1 MKSDFVLDSAQ
12 FSPRNAS
19 EGAKKACE
27 VLRKGDEENKDSLG
41 NMERMRARPGKTV
54 LEGENIEIQSRDRGR
69 TIPCRVVLPK
79 AGPTSVTGVFLHFHG
94 GGLCEGGHDEVDPL
108 LHRFANASR
117 CAVVSVGYRLA
128 PENPYPSCIHDCF
141 DVADY
146 VFDHAV
152 ERFGGPLQFIGGE
165 SAGGYLTMQTFLHLA
180 GAHEDWNSLKGLVLT
195 YGVFSLSYLPT
206 VFTTPNPVCVDAKKI
221 LWYYKA
227 TFPVSEEQH
236 WEVCRELEKEFGVLA
251 QPGMLYDAPP
261 KHPAISPLYRS
272 LEKLRSRLPTAF
284 FLCGTADPILDD
296 TILMSAHWQIAGGR
310 AVVKFVTGAPHAFVE
325 LPLELADCCVKGNEL
340 IQEFLEESSLST

>member
-1 MKSDFVLDSAQ
+1 MFKF
-12 FSPRNAS
+12 R
-19 EGAKKACE
+19 
-27 VLRKGDEENKDSLG
+27 
-41 NMERMRARPGKTV
+41 
-54 LEGENIEIQSRDRGR
+54 
-69 TIPCRVVLPK
+69 
-79 AGPTSVTGVFLHFHG
+79 
-94 GGLCEGGHDEVDPL
+94 VDPL

-117 CAVVSVGYRLA
+117 CTVVSVGYRLA
-128 PENPYPSCIHDCF
+128 PENAYPSYIHDCF

-146 VFDHAV
+146 VFENAA

-165 SAGGYLTMQTFLHLA
+165 VRMTLLCQRSGFFLDVRSTNLAKIQINQSAGGYLTMQTFFHLA

-206 VFTTPNPVCVDAKKI
+206 VFTTSDPVCVDAKKI

-227 TFPVSEEQH
+227 AFPVNEEQH
-236 WEVCRELEKEFGVLA
+236 WEVCKELEKEFGILA
-251 QPGMLYDAPP
+251 QPELPYDAPP

-272 LEKLRSRLPTAF
+272 LEKLRSRLPNAL
-284 FLCGTADPILDD
+284 FLCGTADPLLDD